1 MKKSLFILFNFL
13 LLSLIGLNQKFT
25 ISGNIKDG
33 KNGED
38 LIGATVSVKELAGV
52 GTITNVYGFYSL
64 TLEKGDYTLVYQS
77 LGFAN
82 TERKVSV
89 TSDQTINIELSEE
102 TTQLKDFV
110 VTDSSENENIK
121 QVQMSIV
128 KLDPK
133 SIETIPVLLGEA
145 DVVKTLQL
153 QPGIQSAG
161 EGSSGFFVRGGGI
174 DQNLILLD
182 EAVVFNASHLLGFFS
197 VFNSDAIK
205 DVTLYKG
212 GIPAEYGGRGSSVM
226 DITMRDGNNK
236 RFGARGGIGLISSRL
251 TLEAPIVKDKGSFM
265 IAGRRSYADL
275 FLKFS
280 KDENLKNTALFF
292 YDLNLK
298 ANYTINKNNRVYL
311 SGYFGRDK
319 FGSDIFGFNWGNATG
334 TIRWNHLFSNKL
346 FSNTTFIISN
356 YDYAFDFGEDDER
369 VTIKA
374 NIFDYNLKQD
384 FSYYPNDKNT
394 IKFGLNAIH
403 HTFSPGEFSSKFESF
418 NSIVLDDR
426 YALEGALY
434 LQNEQKIS
442 ELITLQYGLRYSV
455 FNYMGPGDIKTYDE
469 NGEEIGSQTYKEW
482 ESVKFYGGFEPRF
495 AAKYQLNDV
504 SSIKASYNRNY
515 QYLHLLSNTTSSS
528 PTDNWVPSSNN
539 VKPQIIDQVALGYFR
554 NLKNNTYELSG
565 EIYYKNLQN
574 QIDYRNGAQLFLNEA
589 IEADLVYGKGQ
600 AYGVELLMKKNKGD
614 LTGWV
619 SYTLSRSLRTFD
631 AINNGEPYSSRQDRI
646 HDVSIVG
653 IYKIN
658 EKWTLSANWVYNTGQ
673 PATFPSGQYIVEGVR
688 VPYYTE
694 RNGYRFPDYHR
705 LDFGATWYN
714 KKTEKFESSWTFSV
728 YNAYGR
734 ENAFTIT
741 FQQNEDDPSKTEALQ
756 TALFKIIPSVTY
768 NFKF

>member
-1 MKKSLFILFNFL
+1 MSKKIFLLFIGLLASLFA
-13 LLSLIGLNQKFT
+13 GAQKFT
-25 ISGNIKDG
+25 ISGNVKDAT
-33 KNGED
+33 NGED
-38 LIGATVSVKELAGV
+38 LIGATVSVKEQSGV
-52 GTITNVYGFYSL
+52 GTSTNVYGFYSL
-64 TLEKGDYTLVYQS
+64 TLDKGEYTLVYQS
-77 LGFAN
+77 LGFAS
-82 TERKVSV
+82 TEKKITV

-102 TTQLKDFV
+102 STTLKDFV
-110 VTDSSENENIK
+110 VSDSSENENIK
-121 QVQMSIV
+121 KVQMSVV

-153 QPGIQSAG
+153 KPGIQSSG

-182 EAVVFNASHLLGFFS
+182 EATVFNASHLLGFFS

-212 GIPAEYGGRGSSVM
+212 GIPAEYGGRASSVM
-226 DITMRDGNNK
+226 DITMRDGNSK

-275 FLKFS
+275 FLNFS
-280 KDENLKNTALFF
+280 SDENLKNTSLFF

-334 TIRWNHLFSNKL
+334 TVRWNHLFSNKL
-346 FSNTTFIISN
+346 FSNTTFIVSN
-356 YDYAFDFGEDDER
+356 YDYAFDFGEENER

-374 NIFDYNLKQD
+374 NIFDYNFKQD
-384 FSYYPNDKNT
+384 FSYFANDKNT

-403 HTFSPGEFSSKFESF
+403 HTFGPGNFDAKFEGF
-418 NSIVLDDR
+418 NSIQLPDR
-426 YALEGALY
+426 FALEGALY

-442 ELITLQYGLRYSV
+442 DLITLQYGLRYSI
-455 FNYMGPGDIKTYDE
+455 FNYLGPGDIKTFNE
-469 NGEEIGSQTYKEW
+469 AGEVTETQTYKEW
-482 ESVKFYGGFEPRF
+482 ETVKFYGGFEPRF
-495 AAKYQLNDV
+495 AAKYQLNEV
-504 SSIKASYNRNY
+504 SSIKGSYNRNY

-554 NLKNNTYELSG
+554 NFKSGTYELSA
-565 EIYYKNLQN
+565 ELYYKDLKN
-574 QIDYRNGAQLFLNEA
+574 QIDYRNGAQLFLNED
-589 IEADLVYGKGQ
+589 IEADLVYGRGE
-600 AYGVELLMKKNKGD
+600 AYGMELLLKKNKGK
-614 LTGWV
+614 LTGWLG
-619 SYTLSRSLRTFD
+619 YTLSRSLRTFD

-646 HDVSIVG
+646 HDISLVG
-653 IYKIN
+653 IYKLN

-673 PATFPSGQYIVEGVR
+673 PATFPAGQYIMEGVR

-728 YNAYGR
+728 YNAYAR

-741 FQQNEDDPSKTEALQ
+741 FQQNEDDPTKTEAVQ